1 MKKIVCLFCLFSVLI
16 SCKQT
21 LLTSNY
27 NKKSNK
33 IYNKTPLKYKDFD
46 VVSNEKRASA
56 PAKSRPIRN
65 YNENQFYS
73 NKTTNKDELF
83 TDLETREIKEV
94 CLDNRIYKRILRVDS
109 ILKSN
114 LKSNSDDKILDFS
127 KKAKKYSLISIIN
140 LSLTAP
146 LAFIAAYKYR
156 RIDPFEILS
165 ILFGISTL
173 IFSTISLFFFKK
185 SIKEIKKSGKK
196 FKETDSTIKKN
207 LRIGIFGAFLCLIT
221 IILPA
226 SVLIWAIL
234 NCCSF

>member
-46 VVSNEKRASA
+46 VVSIEKRASA
-56 PAKSRPIRN
+56 PAKSSPIRKST
-65 YNENQFYS
+65 ENQFCS
-73 NKTTNKDELF
+73 NEVTNKDELL
-83 TDLETREIKEV
+83 TYLETSEINEV
-94 CLDNRIYKRILRVDS
+94 SLDNHLHKRTLRLDS

-207 LRIGIFGAFLCLIT
+207 LRIGIFGAFICLIT